1 MEFGRVLENRRS
13 VRAFLPD
20 ALSEEQIERLLEAA
34 RLAPVGSA
42 MYRDVHITVVRDQD
56 KLMKLCEAAWK
67 RFSSVEVVREIA
79 GEADTDPEAGV
90 HQPNLFYGAP
100 VVFFLSHRRQTLQ
113 PGIEWANVTAI
124 VHQMHLA
131 AVDMGLGSCYM
142 WGALESMRMFP
153 ELDHTALLEL
163 PEDFEPLLG
172 LAVGYGADT
181 PKTPRP
187 RREIGVNYV

>member
-1 MEFGRVLENRRS
+1 MEFEKVLENRRS

-20 ALSEEQIERLLEAA
+20 ALSQAQIDRLLEAA
-34 RLAPVGSA
+34 RRAPVGSA
-42 MYRDVHITVVRDQD
+42 MYRDVHITVVRDQA
-56 KLMKLCEAAWK
+56 KLLKLCEAAWK

-90 HQPNLFYGAP
+90 HKPNLFYGAP

-113 PGIEWANVTAI
+113 PGIEWANVTSI
-124 VHQMHLA
+124 VQQMHLA

-142 WGALESMRMFP
+142 WGALESMRMFL

-163 PEDFEPLLG
+163 PEDFVPLLG
-172 LAVGYGADT
+172 LAVGYSADA

-187 RREIGVNYV
+187 QREIGVNYV

>member
-1 MEFGRVLENRRS
+1 MEFEKVMENRRS
-13 VRAFLPD
+13 VRDFRPD
-20 ALSEEQIERLLEAA
+20 ALTDEQIERLLRAA
-34 RLAPVGSA
+34 CLAPVGSA
-42 MYRDVHITVVRDQD
+42 MYRDLHLTVVRDQA
-56 KLMKLCEAAWK
+56 KLLKLCEAAWK

-79 GEADTDPEAGV
+79 GEADTDPEAGT

-113 PGIEWANVTAI
+113 PGIEWANVTA
-124 VHQMHLA
+124 VAEQMHLA
-131 AVDMGLGSCYM
+131 ATDMGLGSCLM

-163 PEDFEPLLG
+163 PENFEPLLG
-172 LAVGYGADT
+172 LAVGYPADG
-181 PKTPRP
+181 PKKERP